1 MKYSIPFLLQNADN
15 IPVFKVTTRFFFIS
29 SPCHITDTLRQ
40 MDQLF
45 HTGKTVLAVLLIY

>member
-15 IPVFKVTTRFFFIS
+15 IPVFKVTKRFFFIS

-40 MDQLF
+40 MD
-45 HTGKTVLAVLLIY
+45 